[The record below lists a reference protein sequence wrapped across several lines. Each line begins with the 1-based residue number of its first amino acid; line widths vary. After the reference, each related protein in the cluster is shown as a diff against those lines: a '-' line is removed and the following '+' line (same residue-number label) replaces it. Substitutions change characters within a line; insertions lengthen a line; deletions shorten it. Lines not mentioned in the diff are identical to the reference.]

1 MMTTQEFRPV
11 DAKEKSGVENLQS
24 CNQEITKV
32 MTQVNPKDY
41 QCVAMGEYIIFQGNY
56 HPDGIVTY
64 KVPRKNTDYE
74 FDKFPEEYQ
83 EEVQK
88 LQKDLNLTKKQ
99 VTGLYKTVKS
109 LDNQVN
115 SLEKRLKIIR
125 NNAFQL
131 KNDEN
136 KKKQIDN
143 FFKSLGKFSECLTSN
158 LDSYDPETKNKIKK
172 ELTKLIHIIEDVIE
186 KHLN

>member
-1 MMTTQEFRPV
+1 MMTTQEFRPI
-11 DAKEKSGVENLQS
+11 DAKEKSGVQNLQS
-24 CNQEITKV
+24 CNEEITKV
-32 MTQVNPKDY
+32 ITQVNPKDY
-41 QCVAMGEYIIFQGNY
+41 QCISMGEYIIFQGDY

-64 KVPRKNTDYE
+64 KVPRKGTDYE

-88 LQKDLNLTKKQ
+88 LQKNLNLTKKQ
-99 VTGLYKTVKS
+99 VNGLYKTVKP

-115 SLEKRLKIIR
+115 SLEKRLEIIR
-125 NNAFQL
+125 NKASQL

-143 FFKSLGKFSECLTSN
+143 FFKSLGKFSECLTRE
-158 LDSYDPETKNKIKK
+158 LDSYDPKLKIK
-172 ELTKLIHIIEDVIE
+172 
-186 KHLN
+186 